1 MIRLPLLCSVIAL
14 ATLPAAAQEDTAKHR
29 AVFEEVNAKLPK
41 LKASKATLE
50 DEELTWTL
58 KAWADGTDVRKI
70 LASVPGEDGDGSDEF
85 YYSGGKLVFVFRQ
98 YTTGTGSEAKKEEHR
113 FYFTDGKLSKWIGA
127 DKKPVDLT
135 DSNFATEGTILLENS
150 AKFLKALGGK
160 AEDSS
165 KEKPAKAGEAKTT
178 DGTFVRI
185 DEGDYFHFV
194 IKDAKGEE
202 VSFFILKG
210 DKSVD
215 KVTDEPGKFVGKKCK
230 VKWKTLTENIP
241 EAGGKMEIDQILS
254 VEWPTGAK

>member
-1 MIRLPLLCSVIAL
+1 MIRIPLLCAIVAL
-14 ATLPAAAQEDTAKHR
+14 ASFPVSAQEDTAKHR

-41 LKASKATLE
+41 LKVSKAKLE

-58 KAWADGTDVRKI
+58 KAWSDGKEIRKI
-70 LASVPGEDGDGSDEF
+70 EASVPGEDGEGSDELYF
-85 YYSGGKLVFVFRQ
+85 AGGKLVFVFRQ
-98 YTTGTGSEAKKEEHR
+98 YTTGSGSDAKKEEHR
-113 FYFTDGKLSKWIGA
+113 FYFTDSKLVKWIDEA
-127 DKKPVDLT
+127 KKPVDLT

-160 AEDSS
+160 ADAGG

-215 KVTDEPGKFVGKKCK
+215 KVTDEPEKFAGKKCR
-230 VKWKTLTENIP
+230 VKWKTSTENIP

-254 VEWPTGAK
+254 VEWTTGK